1 MNIDSGTCAAI
12 GACTTAVLT
21 LGLLIIG
28 VLTWRIQSRRF
39 RGKLQFEL
47 VPNGEYLSAVLSNTG
62 ECVAREISISSK
74 PPLTINFNNKFH
86 YDGCVGTYASWLIG
100 STIHELLPHRS
111 IPDDNPF
118 PIKDFN
124 IHFAD
129 YATIVIQLKYTLD
142 NKVVRDY
149 QTIDISLLRTRQE
162 ERSNREIVYRG
173 LKEKAK

>member
-62 ECVAREISISSK
+62 NA
-74 PPLTINFNNKFH
+74 
-86 YDGCVGTYASWLIG
+86 WL
-100 STIHELLPHRS
+100 EKYRYHR
-111 IPDDNPF
+111 N
-118 PIKDFN
+118 
-124 IHFAD
+124 HH
-129 YATIVIQLKYTLD
+129 
-142 NKVVRDY
+142 
-149 QTIDISLLRTRQE
+149 SL
-162 ERSNREIVYRG
+162 
-173 LKEKAK
+173 